1 MSLPAHLDGE
11 SHHRAVGQTSNRRT
25 LLPKTTVSLSRKF
38 ALGTAAGLLASSL
51 VFLILF
57 VGLFRQQLEE
67 QRADAATQVSQL
79 LQISLENAMLRHDLD
94 GLREIVHGLGRQP
107 SVASVAIAN
116 PQGEIRFASDPQRLG
131 HHLAPEPAA
140 LPQTLMMKGLDGRSV
155 LRSINPV
162 RNREACQECHGPT
175 AEHPINGVLYVDY
188 DADSIRHQARRTT
201 LLLMGAGSLIVLLNL
216 AGGWWFMGRYVLRP
230 VAHLAHASARL
241 SEGDLSVRTIPT
253 GNDEL
258 TALGRT
264 INHMAET
271 LEHKMAELGEKEQFL
286 QQLVDAIPDGVRV
299 IDPDFRVLL
308 TNAAYRRQLAPLATM
323 APGSVSAPVPDVGP
337 DLAAPCYAQTHG
349 QDGPCPETLITCPL
363 RQVLRTGDPLRV
375 VERHRRID
383 GTWLDVE
390 TYAAPVTLTRNG
402 EARKLVVESIRDL
415 GQEVRFSHEQRLSE
429 LGRLAAGV
437 AHEIYNPLGSVRLAL
452 HAAQSAVRAQLPD
465 QAQIDECLCL
475 VDHEVDA
482 CIQVTQR
489 LLRLSVPAPDHQELV
504 DVGEAV
510 CDTLRLLAWEA
521 ADQGVTVR
529 TELPKTRLRILATD
543 SELRLAVLNLAQ
555 NALHAMPNGGTLTV
569 VSTASAG
576 RVEIAFTDTGV
587 GIDPA
592 DLARIFQPFF
602 SRRADGVA
610 GTGLGLSI
618 TKTFAAAHGGG
629 ISVESNLGQGS
640 RFTLYF
646 PDADHLSVGQEA

>member
-1 MSLPAHLDGE
+1 
-11 SHHRAVGQTSNRRT
+11 
-25 LLPKTTVSLSRKF
+25 LPKTTVSLSRKF

-51 VFLILF
+51 AFLILF
-57 VGLFRQQLEE
+57 VGLFRHQLEE
-67 QRADAATQVSQL
+67 QRADTATQVSQL

-94 GLREIVHGLGRQP
+94 GLREIVQGLGRQP
-107 SVASVAIAN
+107 SVASVAITN
-116 PQGEIRFASDPQRLG
+116 PQGEIRFASDPTRLG
-131 HHLAPEPAA
+131 QQLPPEPTNG
-140 LPQTLMMKGLDGRSV
+140 PQTLMLEGPNGRSL
-155 LRSINPV
+155 LRSVNPV
-162 RNREACQECHGPT
+162 RNRPACQECHGPT
-175 AEHPINGVLYVDY
+175 AEQPINGVLYLDY
-188 DADSIRHQARRTT
+188 DADSIRHQARQTT

-230 VAHLAHASARL
+230 VAHLAEASARL
-241 SEGDLSVRTIPT
+241 SEGDLATRTELT

-271 LEHKMAELGEKEQFL
+271 LERKMAELAEKEQFL
-286 QQLVDAIPDGVRV
+286 QQLVDAFPDGVRV
-299 IDPDFRVLL
+299 IDPDYRVLL
-308 TNAAYRRQLAPLATM
+308 TNAAYRRQLAPLA
-323 APGSVSAPVPDVGP
+323 APEPGQVPVPDAGP

-349 QDGPCPETLITCPL
+349 QDSPCPETLITCPL

-375 VERHRRID
+375 VQRHRRSD

-390 TYAAPVTLTRNG
+390 TFAAPVTLTRNG
-402 EARKLVVESIRDL
+402 EARPLVVESIRDL

-452 HAAQSAVRAQLPD
+452 HAAQGAARAQPPD
-465 QAQIDECLCL
+465 QAQLEEYLVLIDQ
-475 VDHEVDA
+475 EVDA

-489 LLRLSVPAPDHQELV
+489 LLRLSVPAPDHEELV
-504 DVGEAV
+504 EVGEV
-510 CDTLRLLAWEA
+510 MYDTLRLLAWEA
-521 ADQGVTVR
+521 AERGVAVHTEVPR
-529 TELPKTRLRILATD
+529 TPIRILATD

-555 NALHAMPNGGTLTV
+555 NALHAMPSGGTLTV
-569 VSTASAG
+569 TCAANAG
-576 RVEIAFTDTGV
+576 QAEIVFTDTGV
-587 GIDPA
+587 GIAPA

-618 TKTFAAAHGGG
+618 TKAFAAAHGGG
-629 ISVESNLGQGS
+629 ITVESDVGRGS
-640 RFTLYF
+640 RFTLHF
-646 PDADHLSVGQEA
+646 PDADHPSIGPET

>member
-1 MSLPAHLDGE
+1 M
-11 SHHRAVGQTSNRRT
+11 
-25 LLPKTTVSLSRKF
+25 PKTTVSLSRKF

-79 LQISLENAMLRHDLD
+79 LRISLENAMLRHDLD
-94 GLREIVHGLGRQP
+94 GLREIVQGLGRQP
-107 SVASVAIAN
+107 SVASVAITN

-131 HHLAPEPAA
+131 LHLAPGPTD
-140 LPQTLMMKGLDGRSV
+140 LPQTLMVGGPDGRPV
-155 LRSINPV
+155 LRSVNPV
-162 RNREACQECHGPT
+162 RNRPACQECHGPT
-175 AEHPINGVLYVDY
+175 TERPINGIIYVDF
-188 DADSIRHQARRTT
+188 DADSIRHQARHTT

-230 VAHLAHASARL
+230 VAHLAEASARL
-241 SEGDLSVRTIPT
+241 SEGDLSVRTSLT

-258 TALGRT
+258 TALGGT

-271 LEHKMAELGEKEQFL
+271 LERKMAELAEKEQFL
-286 QQLVDAIPDGVRV
+286 QQLVDAFPDGVRV
-299 IDPDFRVLL
+299 IAPDYQVLL
-308 TNAAYRRQLAPLATM
+308 TNAAYRRQLAPLTTT
-323 APGSVSAPVPDVGP
+323 APESVPTPAPAPDAGP
-337 DLAAPCYAQTHG
+337 DLRAPCYAQTHG

-375 VERHRRID
+375 VQRHRRSD

-402 EARKLVVESIRDL
+402 ETRQLVVESIRDL

-452 HAAQSAVRAQLPD
+452 HAAQGAARAEPPD
-465 QAQIDECLCL
+465 QAQIEECLGL
-475 VDHEVDA
+475 VDQEVDT

-504 DVGEAV
+504 EVNDVV
-510 CDTLRLLAWEA
+510 DDTLRLLAWEA
-521 ADQGVTVR
+521 AERGVAVR
-529 TELPKTRLRILATD
+529 TEVPRTPLRILATD

-555 NALHAMPNGGTLTV
+555 NALHAMPSGGTLTV
-569 VSTASAG
+569 TCAASAG
-576 RVEIAFTDTGV
+576 RVEIVFTDTGV

-618 TKTFAAAHGGG
+618 TKAFAAAHGGG
-629 ISVESNLGQGS
+629 ITVASDVGRGS
-640 RFTLYF
+640 RFTLDF
-646 PDADHLSVGQEA
+646 PDADHLSTGPET

>member
-1 MSLPAHLDGE
+1 
-11 SHHRAVGQTSNRRT
+11 
-25 LLPKTTVSLSRKF
+25 LPKTTVSLSRKF

-57 VGLFRQQLEE
+57 AGLFRQQLEA

-79 LQISLENAMLRHDLD
+79 LRISLENAMLRHDLD
-94 GLREIVHGLGRQP
+94 GLREIVQGLGRQP
-107 SVASVAIAN
+107 SVASVAITN
-116 PQGEIRFASDPQRLG
+116 PLGEIRFASDPQRLG
-131 HHLAPEPAA
+131 LHLAPGPTDI
-140 LPQTLMMKGLDGRSV
+140 PQTQMVEGLDGRPV

-162 RNREACQECHGPT
+162 RNRPPCQECHGPT
-175 AEHPINGVLYVDY
+175 TERPINGVIYVDF
-188 DADSIRHQARRTT
+188 DADSIRHQARHTT
-201 LLLMGAGSLIVLLNL
+201 LLLMGAGALIVLLNL

-230 VAHLAHASARL
+230 VAHLAEASVRL
-241 SEGDLSVRTIPT
+241 SEGNLSVRTSLT

-258 TALGRT
+258 SALGRT

-271 LEHKMAELGEKEQFL
+271 LEHKMGELAEKEQFL
-286 QQLVDAIPDGVRV
+286 QQLVDAFPDGVRV
-299 IDPDFRVLL
+299 ISPDYQVLL
-308 TNAAYRRQLAPLATM
+308 TNTAYRRQLAPLTTT
-323 APGSVSAPVPDVGP
+323 APGSGP
-337 DLAAPCYAQTHG
+337 TPAQPPEAGLDLSAPCYAQTHG
-349 QDGPCPETLITCPL
+349 QEGPCPETLITCPL

-375 VERHRRID
+375 VQRHRRSD

-402 EARKLVVESIRDL
+402 ETRQLVVESIRDL

-452 HAAQSAVRAQLPD
+452 HAAQGAARAEPPD
-465 QAQIDECLCL
+465 QAQLEECLGL
-475 VDHEVDA
+475 VDQEVDA

-504 DVGEAV
+504 DVGEV
-510 CDTLRLLAWEA
+510 VDDTLRLLAWEA
-521 ADQGVTVR
+521 AERGVAVR
-529 TELPKTRLRILATD
+529 IEAPTTPMRILATD

-555 NALHAMPNGGTLTV
+555 NALHAMPRGGTLTV
-569 VSTASAG
+569 TCAASAG
-576 RVEIAFTDTGV
+576 RIEMVFADTGV

-592 DLARIFQPFF
+592 DLSRIFQPFF
-602 SRRADGVA
+602 SRRADGMA

-618 TKTFAAAHGGG
+618 TKAFAAAHGGDLTVASDVG
-629 ISVESNLGQGS
+629 RGS
-640 RFTLYF
+640 RFTLDF
-646 PDADHLSVGQEA
+646 PNADHLSTGPET